1 MKDLSS
7 LREQINE
14 IDEALV
20 KLFLQR
26 MEIVTGV
33 AEYKKRNS
41 MEVLDRS
48 REDQIINK
56 HLQNINDE
64 NQRVQLKEFLESLMY
79 ISRKAQKKILNE
91 DVACEK
97 KDENEEVYK
106 IGFQGV
112 EGSYSHQALIEYF
125 GDKVGTE
132 GFLNFK
138 DVFEALKRDEI
149 KYGILPIENS
159 STGAITEV
167 SDLLGE
173 YNFYIVGEKC
183 IKVDHNLL
191 GIEGTELSDIEEVY
205 SHTQGFLQCTQFFD
219 QHSDWRLIPYYNTA
233 RSAKYIS
240 KENSKKKACVASKQ
254 ASEVYGLKVL
264 KENIN
269 NSSNNHTRF
278 IVIGKN
284 IECNEQS
291 NKVSVVMALPHK
303 VGSLHSILKN
313 FVDNNSNLVKIE
325 SRPIV
330 DKAWEYFFYIDF
342 DGNILD
348 ANTKNT
354 LKSIEEESLYFKLLG
369 NYKSEVI
376 CK

>member
-14 IDEALV
+14 IDETLV

-56 HLQNINDE
+56 HLENISDE

-97 KDENEEVYK
+97 VDENEEAYK

-125 GDKVGTE
+125 GDKIETE

-191 GIEGTELSDIEEVY
+191 GVEGTELSDIEEVY

-219 QHSDWRLIPYYNTA
+219 KHSNWRLIPYYNTA
-233 RSAKYIS
+233 RSAEYIS

-264 KENIN
+264 EENIN

-291 NKVSVVMALPHK
+291 NKVSVVIALPHK
-303 VGSLHSILKN
+303 IGSLHSILKN
-313 FVDNNSNLVKIE
+313 FVDNNSNMVKIE